1 MPTINITFPD
11 GSVKRFESGISGK
24 QIAESISKRLAEE
37 ALAMEVNG
45 DVWDLSRAIFSD
57 ASLNILKWESSG
69 GKYAFWHSSAHLM
82 AEAIQELFPGT
93 KFTIGP
99 PVEDGF
105 YYDIDLGGY
114 SLSPDDLL
122 KIETKMYE
130 FAKRDV
136 PYIREEITADDAL
149 AMYRKLGNP
158 YKVEL
163 LEELKSNG
171 ETVTIY
177 KQGNFVDLCRG
188 PHLPSTGK
196 IKAIKVMSVAGAYWR
211 ADVKNKMLQRV
222 YGVTFP
228 TKKQLDEYLFM
239 LEEAKRR
246 DHRKLGRELEL
257 FVFHDV
263 SPGAP
268 FWLPKGML
276 VFREL
281 EKFLRNELDK
291 RGYQEINTPI
301 LVKKDLWERSGH
313 WSHYQENMF
322 RLEADETIYSLKPMN
337 CPESAYVYKHSLRSY
352 RDLPLRFSEIGR
364 LHRNEVSG
372 ALGGM
377 FRVRQ
382 ITMDDAHIYCR
393 PEQILEEITS
403 LIQLINYFYSVFG
416 LTPLYF
422 LSTKPEGAMGEAQL
436 WDLAE
441 ANLKEALTSNGL
453 LFGTKEKDG
462 AFYGPKIDVQ
472 IKDALGR
479 DWQVAT
485 IQLDFVMLPERFE
498 LEYVDVDGTRKRP
511 VAIHRAIFGSFERF
525 IGILTEHFAGAFPLW
540 LSPIQVAVL
549 PITDALND
557 YAKNVFQQLK
567 EANIR
572 VELDV
577 RSEKIGY
584 KIREW
589 EMKKVPYMLVVG
601 EKERVQSSVS
611 VRRHTQGDVG
621 SKQLQE
627 FISNIAEEIS
637 TKTLSH

>member
-1 MPTINITFPD
+1 
-11 GSVKRFESGISGK
+11 
-24 QIAESISKRLAEE
+24 
-37 ALAMEVNG
+37 
-45 DVWDLSRAIFSD
+45 
-57 ASLNILKWESSG
+57 
-69 GKYAFWHSSAHLM
+69 
-82 AEAIQELFPGT
+82 
-93 KFTIGP
+93 
-99 PVEDGF
+99 
-105 YYDIDLGGY
+105 
-114 SLSPDDLL
+114 
-122 KIETKMYE
+122 
-130 FAKRDV
+130 
-136 PYIREEITADDAL
+136 
-149 AMYRKLGNP
+149 
-158 YKVEL
+158 
-163 LEELKSNG
+163 
-171 ETVTIY
+171 
-177 KQGNFVDLCRG
+177 
-188 PHLPSTGK
+188 
-196 IKAIKVMSVAGAYWR
+196 
-211 ADVKNKMLQRV
+211 
-222 YGVTFP
+222 
-228 TKKQLDEYLFM
+228 
-239 LEEAKRR
+239 
-246 DHRKLGRELEL
+246 
-257 FVFHDV
+257 
-263 SPGAP
+263 
-268 FWLPKGML
+268 
-276 VFREL
+276 
-281 EKFLRNELDK
+281 
-291 RGYQEINTPI
+291 
-301 LVKKDLWERSGH
+301 
-313 WSHYQENMF
+313 
-322 RLEADETIYSLKPMN
+322 
-337 CPESAYVYKHSLRSY
+337 
-352 RDLPLRFSEIGR
+352 
-364 LHRNEVSG
+364 
-372 ALGGM
+372 
-377 FRVRQ
+377 
-382 ITMDDAHIYCR
+382 
-393 PEQILEEITS
+393 
-403 LIQLINYFYSVFG
+403 LINYFYSVFG

-441 ANLKEALTSNGL
+441 SNLKEALTSNGL